1 VVTPFDIEE
10 IFPAAPA
17 GSVRLPRRQTGSSPQ
32 DLAVTLMADYT
43 LRTRAWVPSAA
54 IVALLGESGIS
65 PAGARTAISRLARRD
80 VLESSRDGRR
90 SSYRLTRPAAVHLS
104 VGGGRIAAS
113 TAPSPPWEGWW
124 TLVAFSLPNE
134 LSVERRALRSQLRWQ
149 GYAPL
154 YDALWISPYALTPNA
169 TAKLTD
175 HGLGAVTVFRA
186 RHVELEASTS
196 RNPIKAWDVAGIAR
210 EYESF
215 VSRWSPLLPGIRRG
229 EVGGAEAARARTEVM
244 NTYRRF
250 PVLDPELPVQL
261 LPPRWPR
268 QRVREVFAAVY
279 DGLAE
284 AAQQHV
290 RSIVGGFAE
299 DGQPGIRAHSLA
311 DLIAGIG
318 CTVTPRPATRTLT

>member
-10 IFPAAPA
+10 IFPDAPV

-80 VLESSRDGRR
+80 VLEGSRDGRH
-90 SSYRLTRPAAVHLS
+90 SSYRLTQPAAVHLS
-104 VGGGRIAAS
+104 VGGSWIAAS
-113 TAPSPPWEGWW
+113 TAQDPPWDGWW

-134 LSVERRALRSQLRWQ
+134 LSVERRALRSQLRWL

-154 YDALWISPYALTPNA
+154 YDALWISPSALAPKA
-169 TAKLTD
+169 AAKFSHHD
-175 HGLGAVTVFRA
+175 LGALTVFRA
-186 RHVELEASTS
+186 RHVELEANIN
-196 RNPIKAWDVAGIAR
+196 RHPIDAWDVAGIAR

-215 VSRWSPLLPGIRRG
+215 ISRWSPLLPRLRRG

-250 PVLDPELPVQL
+250 PVLDPELPIRL

-268 QRVREVFAAVY
+268 QRARELFAAVY

-290 RSIVGGFAE
+290 RAIVAGFAQ
-299 DGQPGIRAHSLA
+299 DRQPGIRAHSLA
-311 DLIAGIG
+311 DLIAGVG
-318 CTVTPRPATRTLT
+318 RVLTSEPTG

>member
-1 VVTPFDIEE
+1 MVTPFDIEE
-10 IFPAAPA
+10 IFPA

-32 DLAVTLMADYT
+32 ALAVTLMADYT

-80 VLESSRDGRR
+80 VLESSRDGRH
-90 SSYRLTRPAAVHLS
+90 SSYRLTRPAVVHLS

-113 TAPSPPWEGWW
+113 TAPSPQWDGWW

-134 LSVERRALRSQLRWQ
+134 LSVERRALRSQLRWL
-149 GYAPL
+149 GFAPL
-154 YDALWISPYALTPNA
+154 YDALWISPSALAPRA

-175 HGLGAVTVFRA
+175 HDLGAVTVFRA
-186 RHVELEASTS
+186 RHVELEASPS
-196 RNPIKAWDVAGIAR
+196 RTPIKAWDVAGIAG

-215 VSRWSPLLPGIRRG
+215 VSRWGPLLPRIRRG

-268 QRVREVFAAVY
+268 QRAREIFAAVY

-290 RSIVGGFAE
+290 RGIVAGFAE
-299 DGQPGIRAHSLA
+299 DGQLGIRAHRLA
-311 DLIAGIG
+311 DLIAGVG
-318 CTVTPRPATRTLT
+318 RMATAGPGTRALA